1 MSALGTLQQF
11 GRAIMLPTVV
21 LPVASLMLFLGSFPW
36 DPIGLESVGH
46 ILTVAGST
54 IFTFLPYIFAVGVAL
69 GLGNNDG
76 TAAIAALIGI
86 FIVDQVTSYFSSTPM
101 EPSILVGILIGILA
115 GYITNRYKHIQLP
128 EYIQFFGGP
137 RFVLLVM
144 CFSTLIFAA
153 LMTMIAEPLEQ
164 GVVALGK
171 FLLSL
176 GGIGVFLFGVM
187 QRVLVVV
194 GLHHILN
201 NVFFFQ
207 VGSFETTA
215 GQIVHGDLPR
225 FFAGDPT
232 AGQFMTGLYPLTMFA
247 IPAIAFAIIQEAR
260 EDLKPKVKK
269 MFLMSAFVSF
279 LTGITEPIEFAFLFV
294 APYLFV
300 VHALISGFTM
310 WLCSYLD
317 IHLGVSFSGGAI
329 DFVLSSHLGR
339 NQWLLIPMGL
349 ALGLIYY
356 NLFRFAINKY
366 RIPTPGREEGSV
378 LDDWA
383 GSIPYRAPLILQ
395 ALGGKE
401 NIVQMEACVTRL
413 RLSVKNDRLIDRR
426 ALRLLGSAGMI
437 RLGGGAVQVVFGT
450 YSDMIRAEIMKVL
463 NKDVDQVLFHAPMQ
477 GKMIP
482 LDEVPDHIFAK
493 RLVGNGVAFIPDKG
507 EMVAPLAGEI
517 MTIYPTQHAI
527 GIVTAEGLNVLIHLG
542 IDTSSLNGYGIT
554 VLVKE
559 GDHVEAG
566 QLLMKFDLE
575 YVKKHAASIVTPMV
589 ITNSEIVRSW
599 SFAPYKPVKKGQASV
614 MSVVLNDRNVGGN
627 AE

>member
-1 MSALGTLQQF
+1 MNGLGALQQF

-21 LPVASLMLFLGSFPW
+21 LPVAALMLFLGNMPW
-36 DPIGLESVGH
+36 EPIGLESIGH
-46 ILTVAGST
+46 VLNVAGNT
-54 IFTFLPYIFAVGVAL
+54 IFMYLPYIFAVGVAL

-86 FIVDQVTSYFSSTPM
+86 FIEQQVTAYFGAAESQ
-101 EPSILVGILIGILA
+101 PSILVGILIGVLA
-115 GYITNRYKHIQLP
+115 GYITNRYKTVQLP

-144 CFSTLIFAA
+144 SFVMLGFSSVMVLIS
-153 LMTMIAEPLEQ
+153 EPLQQ
-164 GVVALGK
+164 GVIALGN

-176 GGIGVFLFGVM
+176 GGFGVFLFGIL

-201 NVFFFQ
+201 NIFFFH
-207 VGSFETTA
+207 VGTFETA
-215 GQIVHGDLPR
+215 GGQMVYGDLPR

-260 EDLKPKVKK
+260 EDLKPKVQK
-269 MFLMSAFVSF
+269 MFLMSAFVCF

-300 VHALISGFTM
+300 VHAIISGLTM
-310 WLCSYLD
+310 WICSYLN
-317 IHLGVSFSGGAI
+317 IHLGVSFSAGAI
-329 DFVLSSHLGR
+329 DFIINSHLGT
-339 NQWLLIPMGL
+339 NQWLLIPIGI

-356 NLFRFAINKY
+356 NLFRFAIYKY
-366 RIPTPGREEGSV
+366 RIPTPGREEGSEV
-378 LDDWA
+378 DDWA
-383 GSIPYRAPLILQ
+383 GSLPYRAPLILQ
-395 ALGGKE
+395 ALGGKD
-401 NIVQMEACVTRL
+401 NIIRMEACVTRL
-413 RLSVKNDRLIDRR
+413 RLSVVNDRLIDRR

-450 YSDMIRAEIMKVL
+450 YSDVIRAEIMKVI
-463 NKDVDQVLFHAPMQ
+463 NKDLNQVLFHAPMQ
-477 GKMIP
+477 GRMIP
-482 LDEVPDHIFAK
+482 LEEVPDQIFAK
-493 RLVGNGVAFIPDKG
+493 KLVGGGVAFIPDKG

-559 GDHVEAG
+559 GDQVEAG
-566 QLLMKFDLE
+566 QLLMKFDLD
-575 YVKKHAASIVTPMV
+575 YVKQHATSIVTPMV
-589 ITNSEIVRSW
+589 ITNSEIVQSW
-599 SFAPYKPVKKGQASV
+599 SFAPYKAVKKGQASV